1 MQVHVGMSGFAYK
14 EWKGSFYPEDL
25 AADDM
30 LEFYSTRFTTVEMN
44 NTFYRMP
51 SEKTLLQWAG
61 SVPEGFTFALKASRR
76 ITHHARL
83 GNVGDLLD
91 YVVRNAAILGPK
103 LGPLLFQLPP
113 TMKKDLDRLRVF
125 LTLLPP
131 TWKIALEWRHP
142 SWEDEE
148 VYGLLGSHGVAAVTA
163 EFDDPVALLRSSTG
177 WGYLRLHR
185 AGYTPDDLRRWVDRI
200 GDQQWQ
206 ECFVYFKHEEDIA
219 GPERAQV
226 FAGLLR

>member
-14 EWKGSFYPEDL
+14 EWKGSFYPEDIS
-25 AADDM
+25 ADAM
-30 LEFYSTRFTTVEMN
+30 LEFYATRFATVEMN

-51 SEKTLLQWAG
+51 SEKTLLQWAS
-61 SVPEGFTFALKASRR
+61 SVPDGFTFALKASRR

-83 GNVGDLLD
+83 GNVGDMLD

-113 TMKKDLDRLRVF
+113 TMKKDLDRLRAF

-131 TWKIALEWRHP
+131 SWKVALEWRHP
-142 SWEDEE
+142 SWENEE
-148 VYGLLGSHGVAAVTA
+148 VYDLLKEHGVAAVTSEFA
-163 EFDDPVALLRSSTG
+163 EPVSALRSSTG

-185 AGYTPDDLRRWVDRI
+185 AGYTLEDLQAWVDRI
-200 GDQQWQ
+200 GQQEWQ

-219 GPERAQV
+219 GPERAKV
-226 FAGLLR
+226 LSGLLT